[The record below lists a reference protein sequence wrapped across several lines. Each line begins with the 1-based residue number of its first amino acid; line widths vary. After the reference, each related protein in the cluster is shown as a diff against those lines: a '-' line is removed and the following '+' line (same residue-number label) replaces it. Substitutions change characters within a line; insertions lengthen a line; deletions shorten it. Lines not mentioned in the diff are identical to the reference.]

1 MKAFSSGMD
10 KISHLTGTDNGQMPV
25 CCPGGGGV
33 LKLEIDLCINAW
45 IQNAFELHSTKV
57 TFPTDSTCLFLI
69 NRLVYYR
76 ASKTVFRLFLHPSN
90 AF

>member
-25 CCPGGGGV
+25 CCPGGGV
-33 LKLEIDLCINAW
+33 LKLGIDLCINAW

-57 TFPTDSTCLFLI
+57 TLPTDSTCLFLI